1 MRNHVSKKA
10 QGTAWRKG
18 HLVAQFSFY
27 SLSENVGK
35 GGGEA
40 KGGVDPQYVWGGIP
54 WTIILECCSGLSRLL
69 LTPFALDMGV
79 SAVTAHA
86 AAACRVISMAE
97 G

>member
-1 MRNHVSKKA
+1 MEK
-10 QGTAWRKG
+10 GT
-18 HLVAQFSFY
+18 FSCTVFV
-27 SLSENVGK
+27 LFVKRERWQR
-35 GGGEA
+35 GGEA